1 MSATQ
6 PFASSG
12 AINIVG
18 ALLEQRTGQQIAANR
33 AWRIETALKTVL
45 RAHGLDSV
53 DALIARL
60 TSAAPGP
67 LADAVV
73 DALLNN
79 ETSFFRDPGVL
90 ELVVEAAAAM
100 VAEQPGR
107 RLRIWSVGCSTG
119 QEPYSL
125 AMLFEEAYVA
135 RGLPFPEIVA
145 TDVSA
150 ATVDRARSGRFSQF
164 AAARTAGPQCG
175 GHRVLRVVFFSQFE
189 IQRGLPIRRMMT
201 WFDQEGTEW
210 VVRPEL
216 ARRIQFRRHNLVQD
230 SAPPGK
236 FDLILCRNVLFYFP
250 PAMRARAYQTLRS
263 AVRDG
268 GALLLGAGE
277 TVIGQTDAFVPCA
290 RIRGLYR
297 ADTAR
302 CVPPV
307 SAFNRLAFR
316 RAPPHPCT
324 PCRTGPSSTSSTRPR
339 PISASGCYPS
349 A

>member
-1 MSATQ
+1 MSAAQ

-12 AINIVG
+12 AINVIG

-60 TSAAPGP
+60 TSSAPGP
-67 LADAVV
+67 IADAVV

-90 ELVVEAAAAM
+90 ELVVEAAATMA
-100 VAEQPGR
+100 AEQPGR
-107 RLRIWSVGCSTG
+107 RLRIWSAGCSTG

-150 ATVDRARSGRFSQF
+150 ATVDRARAGR
-164 AAARTAGPQCG
+164 
-175 GHRVLRVVFFSQFE
+175 FSQFE

-201 WFDQEGTEW
+201 WFDQDGTEW

-216 ARRIQFRRHNLVQD
+216 ARRIQFRRHNLAQD
-230 SAPPGK
+230 AAPPGK
-236 FDLILCRNVLFYFP
+236 FDLVLCRNVLFYFP
-250 PAMRARAYQTLRS
+250 PTMRSRAYATLRS
-263 AVRDG
+263 AIRDG

-302 CVPPV
+302 CVPQAT
-307 SAFNRLAFR
+307 AF
-316 RAPPHPCT
+316 
-324 PCRTGPSSTSSTRPR
+324 G
-339 PISASGCYPS
+339 
-349 A
+349 

>member
-12 AINIVG
+12 AISVIG

-33 AWRIETALKTVL
+33 VWRIETALKTVL

-53 DALIARL
+53 DQLIARL
-60 TSAAPGP
+60 TGTPTGP

-79 ETSFFRDPGVL
+79 ETSFFRDTGVL
-90 ELVVEAAAAM
+90 ELVVEAAAAIA
-100 VAEQPGR
+100 AEQPGR
-107 RLRIWSVGCSTG
+107 RLRIWSAGCSTG

-164 AAARTAGPQCG
+164 
-175 GHRVLRVVFFSQFE
+175 E

-201 WFDQEGTEW
+201 WFDQDGTEW

-216 ARRIQFRRHNLVQD
+216 ARRIQFRRHNLAQD
-230 SAPPGK
+230 AAPPGK
-236 FDLILCRNVLFYFP
+236 FDLVLCRNVLFYFP
-250 PAMRARAYQTLRS
+250 QAMRTRAYQTLRS

-302 CVPPV
+302 CVPPAA
-307 SAFNRLAFR
+307 AF
-316 RAPPHPCT
+316 
-324 PCRTGPSSTSSTRPR
+324 G
-339 PISASGCYPS
+339 
-349 A
+349 

>member
-1 MSATQ
+1 MSAAQ

-12 AINIVG
+12 AINVIG

-60 TSAAPGP
+60 TSSAPGP

-100 VAEQPGR
+100 AAEQPGR
-107 RLRIWSVGCSTG
+107 RLRIWSAGCSTG

-164 AAARTAGPQCG
+164 
-175 GHRVLRVVFFSQFE
+175 E

-216 ARRIQFRRHNLVQD
+216 ARRIQFRRHNLAQD
-230 SAPPGK
+230 AAPPGK
-236 FDLILCRNVLFYFP
+236 FDLVLCRNVLFYFP

-307 SAFNRLAFR
+307 SAF
-316 RAPPHPCT
+316 
-324 PCRTGPSSTSSTRPR
+324 G
-339 PISASGCYPS
+339 
-349 A
+349 

>member
-1 MSATQ
+1 MPATQ

-12 AINIVG
+12 AINVIG

-53 DALIARL
+53 DQLIGRL
-60 TSAAPGP
+60 TSTRTGP

-79 ETSFFRDPGVL
+79 ETSFFRDAGVL
-90 ELVVEAAAAM
+90 ELMVEAAAAM
-100 VAEQPGR
+100 MADQPGR
-107 RLRIWSVGCSTG
+107 RLRIWSAGCSTG

-150 ATVDRARSGRFSQF
+150 ATVERARSGR
-164 AAARTAGPQCG
+164 
-175 GHRVLRVVFFSQFE
+175 FSQFE

-201 WFDQEGTEW
+201 WFDQDGREW

-216 ARRIQFRRHNLVQD
+216 ARRIQFRRHNLAQD
-230 SAPPGK
+230 AAPPGK
-236 FDLILCRNVLFYFP
+236 FDLVLCRNVLFYFP
-250 PAMRARAYQTLRS
+250 PAMRSRAYATLRS
-263 AVRDG
+263 ATRDG

-277 TVIGQTDAFVPCA
+277 TVIGQTDAFVPCSQ
-290 RIRGLYR
+290 IRGLYR
-297 ADTAR
+297 ADCAR
-302 CVPPV
+302 ERPP
-307 SAFNRLAFR
+307 AARF
-316 RAPPHPCT
+316 
-324 PCRTGPSSTSSTRPR
+324 G
-339 PISASGCYPS
+339 
-349 A
+349 

>member
-1 MSATQ
+1 MPGLQ
-6 PFASSG
+6 PSVSPG
-12 AINIVG
+12 AMNVIA

-45 RAHGLDSV
+45 RAHGMQSADQLV
-53 DALIARL
+53 AQL
-60 TSAAPGP
+60 TGTRSGA

-79 ETSFFRDPGVL
+79 ETSFFRDAGVL
-90 ELVVEAAAAM
+90 ELAVEAVAAL
-100 VAEQPGR
+100 VGEQPGR
-107 RLRIWSVGCSTG
+107 RVRIWSAGCSTG

-150 ATVDRARSGRFSQF
+150 ATIERARSGRY
-164 AAARTAGPQCG
+164 
-175 GHRVLRVVFFSQFE
+175 SQFE

-201 WFDQEGTEW
+201 WFEQEGTEW

-216 ARRIQFRRHNLVQD
+216 ARRIQFRRQNMAQD
-230 SAPPGK
+230 PAPPGK

-250 PAMRARAYQTLRS
+250 QALRTRAYATLRS
-263 AVRDG
+263 ATRDG

-277 TVIGQTDAFVPCA
+277 TVIGQTDAFVPCS
-290 RIRGLYR
+290 RFRGLYR
-297 ADTAR
+297 ADPPPL
-302 CVPPV
+302 VP
-307 SAFNRLAFR
+307 
-316 RAPPHPCT
+316 RAA
-324 PCRTGPSSTSSTRPR
+324 GL
-339 PISASGCYPS
+339 G
-349 A
+349 

>member
-1 MSATQ
+1 MSAAQ

-12 AINIVG
+12 AINVIG

-60 TSAAPGP
+60 TSSAPGP
-67 LADAVV
+67 IADAVV

-90 ELVVEAAAAM
+90 ELVVEAAATMA
-100 VAEQPGR
+100 AEQPGR
-107 RLRIWSVGCSTG
+107 RLRIWSAGCSTG

-164 AAARTAGPQCG
+164 
-175 GHRVLRVVFFSQFE
+175 E

-216 ARRIQFRRHNLVQD
+216 ARRIQFRRHNLAQD
-230 SAPPGK
+230 AAPPGK
-236 FDLILCRNVLFYFP
+236 FDLVLCRNVLFYFP
-250 PAMRARAYQTLRS
+250 PAMRSRAYATLRS
-263 AVRDG
+263 AIRDG

-297 ADTAR
+297 ADSAR
-302 CVPPV
+302 C
-307 SAFNRLAFR
+307 A
-316 RAPPHPCT
+316 
-324 PCRTGPSSTSSTRPR
+324 
-339 PISASGCYPS
+339 PS
-349 A
+349 ATAFG

>member
-1 MSATQ
+1 MSAIQ

-12 AINIVG
+12 AINVIG

-45 RAHGLDSV
+45 RDHGLDSV
-53 DALIARL
+53 DQLIGRL
-60 TSAAPGP
+60 TSTRTGP

-79 ETSFFRDPGVL
+79 ETSFFRDAGVL
-90 ELVVEAAAAM
+90 ELVVEAAAAIA
-100 VAEQPGR
+100 AEQPGR
-107 RLRIWSVGCSTG
+107 RLRIWSAGCSTG

-164 AAARTAGPQCG
+164 
-175 GHRVLRVVFFSQFE
+175 E

-216 ARRIQFRRHNLVQD
+216 ARRIQFRRHNLAQD
-230 SAPPGK
+230 AAPPGK
-236 FDLILCRNVLFYFP
+236 FDLVLCRNVLFYFP
-250 PAMRARAYQTLRS
+250 QAMRCHAYQTLRS
-263 AVRDG
+263 AIRDG

-277 TVIGQTDAFVPCA
+277 TVIGQTDAFVPCSQ
-290 RIRGLYR
+290 IRGLYR
-297 ADTAR
+297 AGSAH
-302 CVPPV
+302 CIPPAA
-307 SAFNRLAFR
+307 AF
-316 RAPPHPCT
+316 
-324 PCRTGPSSTSSTRPR
+324 G
-339 PISASGCYPS
+339 
-349 A
+349 

>member
-1 MSATQ
+1 MSAAQ

-12 AINIVG
+12 AINIIG

-45 RAHGLDSV
+45 RAHELTSV
-53 DALIARL
+53 DQLIARL
-60 TSAAPGP
+60 TTTPSGP

-79 ETSFFRDPGVL
+79 ETSFFRDTGVL
-90 ELVVEAAAAM
+90 ELVVEAAAAIA
-100 VAEQPGR
+100 AEQPGR
-107 RLRIWSVGCSTG
+107 RLRIWSAGCSTG

-125 AMLFEEAYVA
+125 AMLFEEAYVT

-150 ATVDRARSGRFSQF
+150 ATVDRARAGR
-164 AAARTAGPQCG
+164 
-175 GHRVLRVVFFSQFE
+175 FSQFE

-201 WFDQEGTEW
+201 WFNQDGTEW

-216 ARRIQFRRHNLVQD
+216 ARRVQFRRHNLAQD
-230 SAPPGK
+230 AAPPGK

-250 PAMRARAYQTLRS
+250 PAMRSRAYQTLRS
-263 AVRDG
+263 AIRDG

-277 TVIGQTDAFVPCA
+277 TVIGQTDAFAPCG

-297 ADTAR
+297 ADSGQRVPQATA
-302 CVPPV
+302 
-307 SAFNRLAFR
+307 F
-316 RAPPHPCT
+316 
-324 PCRTGPSSTSSTRPR
+324 G
-339 PISASGCYPS
+339 
-349 A
+349 

>member
-12 AINIVG
+12 AINIIG

-53 DALIARL
+53 DQLIARL
-60 TSAAPGP
+60 TTAPSGP

-79 ETSFFRDPGVL
+79 ETSFFRDTGVL

-100 VAEQPGR
+100 ASEQPGR
-107 RLRIWSVGCSTG
+107 RLRIWSAGCSTG

-150 ATVDRARSGRFSQF
+150 ATVDRARAGR
-164 AAARTAGPQCG
+164 
-175 GHRVLRVVFFSQFE
+175 FSQFE

-201 WFDQEGTEW
+201 WFEQDGTEW

-216 ARRIQFRRHNLVQD
+216 ARRIQFRRHNLAQD
-230 SAPPGK
+230 AAPPGK
-236 FDLILCRNVLFYFP
+236 FDLVLCRNVLFYFP
-250 PAMRARAYQTLRS
+250 PAMRSRAYQTLRS

-302 CVPPV
+302 CVPRAT
-307 SAFNRLAFR
+307 AF
-316 RAPPHPCT
+316 
-324 PCRTGPSSTSSTRPR
+324 G
-339 PISASGCYPS
+339 
-349 A
+349 

>member
-1 MSATQ
+1 MSAAQ

-12 AINIVG
+12 AINVIG

-60 TSAAPGP
+60 TSSAPGP
-67 LADAVV
+67 IADAVV

-90 ELVVEAAAAM
+90 ELVVEAAGAM
-100 VAEQPGR
+100 AAEQPGR
-107 RLRIWSVGCSTG
+107 RLRIWSAGCSTG

-164 AAARTAGPQCG
+164 
-175 GHRVLRVVFFSQFE
+175 E

-201 WFDQEGTEW
+201 WFDQDGTEW

-216 ARRIQFRRHNLVQD
+216 ARRIQFRRHNLAQD
-230 SAPPGK
+230 AAPPGK
-236 FDLILCRNVLFYFP
+236 FDLVLCRNVLFYFP
-250 PAMRARAYQTLRS
+250 PAMRSRAYATLRS
-263 AVRDG
+263 AIRDG

-297 ADTAR
+297 ADSAR
-302 CVPPV
+302 CIPQAT
-307 SAFNRLAFR
+307 AF
-316 RAPPHPCT
+316 
-324 PCRTGPSSTSSTRPR
+324 G
-339 PISASGCYPS
+339 
-349 A
+349 

>member
-1 MSATQ
+1 MSAAQ

-12 AINIVG
+12 AINIIG

-45 RAHGLDSV
+45 RAHELTSV
-53 DALIARL
+53 DQLIARL
-60 TSAAPGP
+60 TTTPSGP

-79 ETSFFRDPGVL
+79 ETSFFRDTGVL
-90 ELVVEAAAAM
+90 ELVVEAAAAIA
-100 VAEQPGR
+100 AEQPGR
-107 RLRIWSVGCSTG
+107 RLRIWSAGCSTG

-125 AMLFEEAYVA
+125 AMLFEEAYVT

-150 ATVDRARSGRFSQF
+150 ATVDRARAGR
-164 AAARTAGPQCG
+164 
-175 GHRVLRVVFFSQFE
+175 FSQFE

-201 WFDQEGTEW
+201 WFNQDGTEW

-216 ARRIQFRRHNLVQD
+216 ARRIQFRRHNLAQD
-230 SAPPGK
+230 AAPPGK

-250 PAMRARAYQTLRS
+250 PAMRSRAYQTLRS
-263 AVRDG
+263 AIRDG

-277 TVIGQTDAFVPCA
+277 TVIGQTDAFAPCG

-297 ADTAR
+297 ADSAQRVPQATA
-302 CVPPV
+302 
-307 SAFNRLAFR
+307 F
-316 RAPPHPCT
+316 
-324 PCRTGPSSTSSTRPR
+324 G
-339 PISASGCYPS
+339 
-349 A
+349 